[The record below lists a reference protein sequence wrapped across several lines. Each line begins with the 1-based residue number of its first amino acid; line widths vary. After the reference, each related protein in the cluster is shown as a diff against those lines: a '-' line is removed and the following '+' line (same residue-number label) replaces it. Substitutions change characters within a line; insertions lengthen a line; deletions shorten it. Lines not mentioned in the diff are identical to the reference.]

1 MELPALTT
9 RVLAVVGLRVARQ
22 SVRTSF
28 SLILFVFLILGPGK
42 DMFDSTRIIGQNQ
55 FDFAY
60 NLFNTAKVKL
70 AAGNTS
76 AVHAFVDFFNVTV
89 SPKYSGLGVSASTC
103 PAAIG
108 DAYFNPFSSLFTNR
122 VSTAAGTIDGAG
134 DFDFHQVSF
143 SHSWLDPFSFP
154 CFFLSY
160 LCEREQIA
168 QMWTPFGIWL
178 AVSCTSPPKK
188 SCSVTTRNPF
198 SSLLVVFGTFL
209 SNSLSLFSLHVAC
222 RPPWFPTS
230 SPSNSLELVICSSS
244 LFLLSSPPCLVVA
257 WGYSSSQ
264 TALSHPQ
271 NTVRETLIANGAP
284 SNTIVVIAGLA
295 NEYTQYVATPEE
307 YRAQSYFRFDG
318 SLS

>member
-1 MELPALTT
+1 MQFEAKMNMGGLPGKGPFVAVFGQSNEGDVSPNTRYLPIPSFSDRSKQQIEEGFVLMELPALTT

-143 SHSWLDPFSFP
+143 SHS
-154 CFFLSY
+154 
-160 LCEREQIA
+160 
-168 QMWTPFGIWL
+168 
-178 AVSCTSPPKK
+178 
-188 SCSVTTRNPF
+188 
-198 SSLLVVFGTFL
+198 
-209 SNSLSLFSLHVAC
+209 
-222 RPPWFPTS
+222 
-230 SPSNSLELVICSSS
+230 
-244 LFLLSSPPCLVVA
+244 
-257 WGYSSSQ
+257 
-264 TALSHPQ
+264 
-271 NTVRETLIANGAP
+271 
-284 SNTIVVIAGLA
+284 
-295 NEYTQYVATPEE
+295 
-307 YRAQSYFRFDG
+307 
-318 SLS
+318 